1 MSGVFLFDMAK
12 ERLDKVLAH
21 LGLGSR
27 KEIHRL
33 ARAGLVSVDGEVVR
47 DAAFKFDPTRSRLEV
62 DGEVVVYRAFFHLM
76 LHKPAGYVTSTSD
89 RDGQPVT
96 ALLREEWQ
104 RDDWMPVGRLDKD
117 TEGLLLLTT
126 DGELLH
132 RLTHPR
138 WKVGKRYY
146 AELAFPATPA
156 DVEAFALGLE
166 LDDELLQPAELSLHA
181 DARKVELVIRE
192 GKYHQVKRM
201 FAARGNH
208 VTYLRRIA
216 FGPLALPPDLTI
228 GESRPLE
235 PDEERRLYEAVDL
248 AAR

>member
-1 MSGVFLFDMAK
+1 MAK

-33 ARAGLVSVDGEVVR
+33 ARAGLVCIDGQIVR
-47 DAAFKFDPTRSRLEV
+47 DAAFKFDPAQVRLEV
-62 DGEVVVYRAFFHLM
+62 DGEVVLYRAFFHLI

-138 WKVGKRYY
+138 WKVDKRYY
-146 AELAFPATPA
+146 AELASPATPA

-166 LDDELLQPAELSLHA
+166 LDGEPLQPAELSLHA
-181 DARKVELVIRE
+181 DPRKVELVIRE
-192 GKYHQVKRM
+192 GKYRQVRRM

-208 VTYLRRIA
+208 VTYLRRVA
-216 FGPLALPPDLTI
+216 FGPLRLPESLEP
-228 GESRPLE
+228 GESRHLTPEEEQALYGVVGLE
-235 PDEERRLYEAVDL
+235 R
-248 AAR
+248 

>member
-1 MSGVFLFDMAK
+1 MAK

-33 ARAGLVSVDGEVVR
+33 ARAGLVYIDGQLVR
-47 DAAFKFDPTRSRLEV
+47 DAAFKFDPTLCRIEV
-62 DGEVVVYRAFFHLM
+62 NGEEVVYRAFFHLM

-96 ALLREEWQ
+96 ALLPEKWQ

-138 WKVGKRYY
+138 WKVKKRYY
-146 AELAFPATPA
+146 AELASPATPA
-156 DVEAFALGLE
+156 DVEAFAAGLE
-166 LDDELLQPAELSLHA
+166 LEGEPLQPAELRLEA
-181 DARKVELVIRE
+181 DGRKVELVIRE

-216 FGPLALPPDLTI
+216 FGPLTLPSDLAI

-235 PDEERRLYEAVDL
+235 ADEERSLYEAVDL
-248 AAR
+248 PLR